1 MFRVCDLPDCK
12 NGVQKQCSSCGRY
25 VCGVCICNHGA
36 ADASSM
42 SSSTNTRGGSK
53 RGQRRTMEDDEG
65 DKNDDEDDED
75 QGPSELRPLVFSDP
89 VEMFKIA
96 TSLSDGQIDQINAT
110 VGDELANCEGL
121 IQRADRLK
129 QDLIFAKNPAG
140 TSMVYAIP
148 DQAKSHSILH
158 KVFHSEEFQSD
169 EEYSYPTGRRYA
181 DLSDRIEE
189 LCTRTSFETFRK
201 GLAFWHR
208 GLTSAYTESVTL
220 DAFHKSGVCR
230 KELLGRYLAGE
241 IPNPCDARFT
251 LSKCPKFA
259 ELEQVDADY
268 LLSKMPDFKRIMGEA
283 LEIDETEF
291 NAVIDSEENPAV
303 AEATAASRKAHLQ
316 SLNNLAISRRRF
328 MILSMVALEKMEM
341 KRRRKEEEAAE
352 KEKLRLEEAAEKEK
366 LGVPGKS
373 SVPILAFA
381 RLGNV
386 RKITPGYSA
395 RSVQRCSAHLASK
408 WSVHM
413 KGFASVAAQNNKKQ
427 PTVTMIKPF
436 DHCPS
441 T

>member
-1 MFRVCDLPDCK
+1 
-12 NGVQKQCSSCGRY
+12 
-25 VCGVCICNHGA
+25 
-36 ADASSM
+36 M

-189 LCTRTSFETFRK
+189 LCTRPSFETFRK

-251 LSKCPKFA
+251 LSKCPKICRTRTSGRGLFA
-259 ELEQVDADY
+259 VKDA
-268 LLSKMPDFKRIMGEA
+268 
-283 LEIDETEF
+283 
-291 NAVIDSEENPAV
+291 
-303 AEATAASRKAHLQ
+303 
-316 SLNNLAISRRRF
+316 
-328 MILSMVALEKMEM
+328 
-341 KRRRKEEEAAE
+341 
-352 KEKLRLEEAAEKEK
+352 
-366 LGVPGKS
+366 
-373 SVPILAFA
+373 
-381 RLGNV
+381 
-386 RKITPGYSA
+386 
-395 RSVQRCSAHLASK
+395 
-408 WSVHM
+408 
-413 KGFASVAAQNNKKQ
+413 
-427 PTVTMIKPF
+427 
-436 DHCPS
+436 
-441 T
+441 